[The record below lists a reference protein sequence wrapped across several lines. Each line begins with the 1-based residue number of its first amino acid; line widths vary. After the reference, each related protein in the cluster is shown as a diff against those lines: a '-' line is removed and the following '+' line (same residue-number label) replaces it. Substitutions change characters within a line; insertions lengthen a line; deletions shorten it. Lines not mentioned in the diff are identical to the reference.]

1 MNETTK
7 RIIIA
12 AVAAAVLIGGS
23 VAAIAVIDDSDD
35 DHRDGP
41 LAMLAEE
48 FGDEFEGRDLLE
60 GLIERFLND
69 GGTTDLTDRIFD
81 LFDALSEDL
90 VPPSRDDFEKPDDEF
105 AYPDPGDQRKKD
117 RDRPGRKRP
126 FDDERKDGKP
136 FDRERFDSHSFEGFG
151 FPFDPERGHFFG
163 APFFDG
169 SLLEEFLEDG
179 RITPDEAAE
188 LERFF
193 AEGLRGEFGFGFEG
207 FPEGFIVP
215 EFPGFGFPFGG
226 LPLDEFLED
235 GHISPDEARELE
247 RLFRESTPGG
257 VFRFEFVPP
266 TTDRPVPG
274 IPEAFLEGLSTLPF
288 REFLADG
295 ELSPEEREAL
305 REALNEWLTRLFERI
320 EARQG

>member
-35 DHRDGP
+35 DDHRDRP

-60 GLIERFLND
+60 GLIERFLDD

-81 LFDALSEDL
+81 LFDALSED
-90 VPPSRDDFEKPDDEF
+90 
-105 AYPDPGDQRKKD
+105 G
-117 RDRPGRKRP
+117 
-126 FDDERKDGKP
+126 RKDGKP
-136 FDRERFDSHSFEGFG
+136 FDGEPFDSHSFEGFG
-151 FPFDPERGHFFG
+151 FPFDPERGYFFG

-169 SLLEEFLEDG
+169 SPLEEFLEDG
-179 RITPDEAAE
+179 QITPDEAAE

-193 AEGLRGEFGFGFEG
+193 GEGLRGEFGFGFEG
-207 FPEGFIVP
+207 LPEGFIVP
-215 EFPGFGFPFGG
+215 GLPGFGFPFGG
-226 LPLDEFLED
+226 LPLEEFLED

-247 RLFRESTPGG
+247 RLFRERTPGG

-274 IPEAFLEGLSTLPF
+274 IPEALLEGLSTLPF

-320 EARQG
+320 ETRQG